1 MLVTLLLILLFLILS
16 SFFSGTETA
25 FTSLSDA
32 QIHAMR
38 DQWGPRGRMVAD
50 LTSRPQVLL
59 TTVLTGNNLM
69 NIALSVMASDF
80 TIRLFGS
87 SALGVTTGVL
97 TLLILVFGEVAPKQL
112 AYVHNEFWAIHSVRT
127 VLFLTAVFKPVN
139 WFVGAVAVWLTRLTG
154 ATQTGTLTR
163 EGIVYM
169 IKHAESVGVLEK
181 FRSTMV
187 QNVLRFTDVTAQA
200 IMTHRTRVF
209 SLSETD
215 TVEEALPKIHE
226 QGYSR
231 IPIYADHPENIV
243 GVVLL
248 KELLGAITE
257 GRGRAP
263 LREIM
268 VDPIYIPETR
278 PIHQIL
284 AQFHT
289 EALNIAVVLD
299 EYGGVAG
306 IVTTEDIIEEILGE
320 LYDEHEVKERQ
331 KITHLQNGTYSVMAD
346 IPLYSV
352 NESLKL
358 DIPQTRDAQTLAG
371 YLTETAGHIP
381 VSNEVID
388 TPFGEFVVESVWKKR
403 IVSVRFNRNPD
414 VDGTQES

>member
-1 MLVTLLLILLFLILS
+1 MIITLLLILLFLILS

-38 DQWGPRGRMVAD
+38 DQWGHRGRMVAD

-80 TIRLFGS
+80 TIRVFGS
-87 SALGVTTGVL
+87 TALGVTTGIL
-97 TLLILVFGEVAPKQL
+97 TLLVLVFGEVAPKQL
-112 AYVHNEFWAIHSVRT
+112 AIVHNEFWAIHSVRV
-127 VLFLTAVFKPVN
+127 VLFLTILFKPIN
-139 WFVGAVAVWLTRLTG
+139 WFVGAVAIWFTRLTG
-154 ATQTGTLTR
+154 ASQSGSVTR

-169 IKHAESVGVLEK
+169 IKHAESVGVLER

-187 QNVLRFTDVTAQA
+187 QNVLRFTDVTAEA
-200 IMTHRTRVF
+200 IMTHRTRMF
-209 SLSETD
+209 SLADTD

-231 IPIYADHPENIV
+231 IPVYSEHPENIV

-248 KELLGAITE
+248 KELLGAMTE
-257 GRGRAP
+257 GRRTTP
-263 LREIM
+263 LKELM
-268 VDPIYIPETR
+268 VDPIYVPETR

-289 EALNIAVVLD
+289 EGLNLAIVLD

-306 IVTTEDIIEEILGE
+306 LVTTEDIIEEILGE

-331 KITHLQNGTYSVMAD
+331 KITHLGDNTYSIMAD

-352 NESLKL
+352 NEALGL
-358 DIPQTRDAQTLAG
+358 DIAQTRDAQTLAG

-388 TPFGEFVVESVWKKR
+388 TPYGEFVVESVWKKR
-403 IVSVRFNRNPD
+403 IVSVRFRRNPD
-414 VDGTQES
+414 IDGAQDS